1 MYTVWT
7 FDDACVDDV
16 MVFSGSLTDCLA
28 YVDGD
33 EEYYIMEPNGYVVYG
48 D

>member
-1 MYTVWT
+1 M

-16 MVFSGSLTDCLA
+16 MVFSGSLADCLA

-33 EEYYIMEPNGYVVYG
+33 DELYITEPDGFTVYE

>member
-1 MYTVWT
+1 
-7 FDDACVDDV
+7 VDDV
-16 MVFSGSLTDCLA
+16 MVFSGSLADCLA

-33 EEYYIMEPNGYVVYG
+33 DELYITEPDGFTVYE

>member
-1 MYTVWT
+1 MYTVWM
-7 FDDACVDDV
+7 FDDACCDEM
-16 MVFSGSLTDCLA
+16 MVFSGSLADCLA

-33 EEYYIMEPNGYVVYG
+33 DEFYITEPDGFTVYE